1 MICEN
6 CHRFILTSDILKT
19 PGGLDK
25 WWEETGLA
33 DRAQN
38 LDQKAK
44 DTAYNEFQLMFN
56 RLVCLSSV
64 RVVPDPFHT
73 WTQIQ
78 GSNSHHMS
86 AGHTT
91 ATPDA
96 QAQYA
101 SCSESIKDVLNR
113 SNDAYKVLFF
123 NRDQISLLAAD
134 SFVNVLFMCD
144 FGAGN

>member
-1 MICEN
+1 
-6 CHRFILTSDILKT
+6 
-19 PGGLDK
+19 
-25 WWEETGLA
+25 
-33 DRAQN
+33 
-38 LDQKAK
+38 
-44 DTAYNEFQLMFN
+44 
-56 RLVCLSSV
+56 
-64 RVVPDPFHT
+64 
-73 WTQIQ
+73 
-78 GSNSHHMS
+78 MS

-101 SCSESIKDVLNR
+101 SSSDGVKDVLNR
-113 SNDAYKVLFF
+113 PHDAYKVLFF